1 MCMERRICMD
11 YGGLKRMMDICCESE
26 SLTIE
31 VNRLEFIAI
40 LEELMKHRRSMAA
53 RIHRGQVRR
62 QSKAR
67 SSIS

>member
-1 MCMERRICMD
+1 MD
-11 YGGLKRMMDICCESE
+11 YGGLKRMMEICCESD

-53 RIHRGQVRR
+53 RMHKGQFQ
-62 QSKAR
+62 QSRKKEKKIR
-67 SSIS
+67 